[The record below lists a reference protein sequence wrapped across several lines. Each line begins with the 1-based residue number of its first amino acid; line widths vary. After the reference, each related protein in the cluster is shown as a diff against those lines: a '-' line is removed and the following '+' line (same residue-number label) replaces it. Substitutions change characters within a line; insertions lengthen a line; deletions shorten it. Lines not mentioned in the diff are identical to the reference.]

1 LFFGDAKSFGG
12 GIEMRLL
19 SLGLTTVALA
29 AGLGGA
35 MAQSLPS
42 NFAPRCLPNELRASP
57 AADPCG
63 EEFATFGLR
72 GPRIVSAGA
81 RDVETTGSTSNP
93 RRGDERPPRR

>member
-1 LFFGDAKSFGG
+1 
-12 GIEMRLL
+12 MRLL
-19 SLGLTTVALA
+19 SFGLTTVALA

-72 GPRIVSAGA
+72 GPRIVSTGA
-81 RDVETTGSTSNP
+81 RDVETTGSTSKAWGREQRP
-93 RRGDERPPRR
+93 ARR

>member
-1 LFFGDAKSFGG
+1 
-12 GIEMRLL
+12 MRLL
-19 SLGLTTVALA
+19 SLGLTTFALA
-29 AGLGGA
+29 GGLGGA

-42 NFAPRCLPNELRASP
+42 NFAPRCQPNVLRAAP
-57 AADPCG
+57 AADPCA

-93 RRGDERPPRR
+93 QGRQERPARH